1 MKSGIL
7 EASAQDQSRVAQHQH
22 FPVLDGL
29 RGVAALAVVLFHSYE
44 GGGLVPNGPLA
55 VDLFFVMSGFVI
67 ANSYGA
73 RLAGNM
79 TKLNFIARRF
89 VRLYPMLFV
98 GALGGIVLAL
108 LHNKLS
114 PGTAYPMHALLASG
128 GLSLLVLPYLEP
140 TLGIKAF
147 TFNPPIWSLFFEI
160 AANLVY
166 VLIAR
171 RLNIAILAVIV
182 LTGLAGVVWYGPL
195 GGGGNDFFI
204 PGFPRVACGFFGGV
218 LLHQVW
224 VKYPSLRFGIG
235 FLPLTVALLA
245 LLALPKVIGGILFV
259 PSFLFMIAIVWGAI
273 GRGSV
278 ERRPVLQFLGEIS
291 YPVYLI
297 HWLTL
302 YLFNFVG
309 TKLHLVGDRYA
320 IMVAVHICAIPFI
333 GYVVAHYYETPVR
346 AWLGGMVNNGRKNQ
360 AQPAS
365 SAGGTMAEGRQ
376 AD

>member
-1 MKSGIL
+1 MQS
-7 EASAQDQSRVAQHQH
+7 AMSDPVAQDQSRVAKHQH

-73 RLAGNM
+73 RLAGSM
-79 TKLNFIARRF
+79 TKLSFIARRF

-114 PGTAYPMHALLASG
+114 PSTAYPMHALLASG

-140 TLGIKAF
+140 TLGEKAF

-160 AANLVY
+160 VANLAY
-166 VLIAR
+166 VLIVR
-171 RLNIAILAVIV
+171 RLNIAILVVIV

-195 GGGGNDFFI
+195 GGGPNNFFI

-218 LLHQVW
+218 LLQQVW
-224 VKYPSLRFGIG
+224 VKYPALRFSIG
-235 FLPLTVALLA
+235 FLPLTAVLLA
-245 LLALPKVIGGILFV
+245 LLAIPKVIGGALFIPV
-259 PSFLFMIAIVWGAI
+259 FLVMVAIVWGAI

-302 YLFNFVG
+302 YLFTFVG
-309 TKLHLVGDRYA
+309 TKLHLVGDKYA
-320 IMVAVHICAIPFI
+320 IVVAAHLCAIPFI

-346 AWLGGMVNNGRKNQ
+346 AWLGGLLGDGKKRR
-360 AQPAS
+360 AEAAAG
-365 SAGGTMAEGRQ
+365 AGGATT
-376 AD
+376 